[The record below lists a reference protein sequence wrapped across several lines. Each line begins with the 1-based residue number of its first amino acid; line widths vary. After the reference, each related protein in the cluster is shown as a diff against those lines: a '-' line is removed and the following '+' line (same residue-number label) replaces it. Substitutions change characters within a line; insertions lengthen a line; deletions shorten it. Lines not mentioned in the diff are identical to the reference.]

1 MKIKVPTSWAEI
13 SLKQYIEVA
22 DVLAI
27 DMDEL
32 DKQVKIVS
40 ILTKEPEAT
49 ILEMNLTALKEA
61 IRLTSFIYT
70 KPKTKGIKHVIRL
83 GLQRFEINYDL
94 KKINAGEYID
104 LTSMTKDKDL
114 ITQNLPMIL
123 AIFFHP
129 INIIGRRKKNCYVN
143 GSQTLESRIK
153 TSKLIEKHLMMDDV
167 MQLSSFFLTVSVKL
181 TEATIKT
188 IEKSNK
194 KIAKE
199 LNELI
204 SKDLQTFGDG
214 I

>member
-1 MKIKVPTSWAEI
+1 MKIKIPTTWAEI
-13 SLKQYIEVA
+13 SLKQYIEIA
-22 DVLAI
+22 DIIAI
-27 DMDEL
+27 DMDEI
-32 DKQVKIVS
+32 DKQIKIIS
-40 ILTKEPEAT
+40 ILSKEPET
-49 ILEMNLTALKEA
+49 KIMEMNLSALKEA
-61 IRLTSFIYT
+61 IRITSFIYT

-129 INIIGRRKKNCYVN
+129 INIIGQRKKTCYVN
-143 GSQTLESRIK
+143 GAQTLESRIK

-167 MQLSSFFLTVSVKL
+167 MQLSSFFLTVSVRL
-181 TEATIKT
+181 TEATIKI
-188 IEKSNK
+188 IEKENK
-194 KIAKE
+194 KVANQ

-204 SKDLQTFGDG
+204 KKDLQSFGDG